1 MEHLMIKIQDQHG
14 DLFRIKMEI
23 DSLGFVHR
31 IQKTKY
37 PTATP
42 ERLIIHRTG
51 VAQTVTADDVAPG
64 KTAHPQ
70 QDHGVFDDVA
80 ADKPIMHPD
89 LPEIPKPQDQDLDAI
104 VNAIQKDLAKNRKK
118 RRQMEKRAYRKF
130 LLSELFF
137 GGR

>member
-37 PTATP
+37 PTVKPAFVH
-42 ERLIIHRTG
+42 IHPG
-51 VAQTVTADDVAPG
+51 VNPKPAEP
-64 KTAHPQ
+64 KPQ
-70 QDHGVFDDVA
+70 QDPGIFDDVA

>member
-1 MEHLMIKIQDQHG
+1 MEHLIIKIQDQHG

-37 PTATP
+37 PTTP

-80 ADKPIMHPD
+80 ADKQTT
-89 LPEIPKPQDQDLDAI
+89 EPKPQDQDLDAI